1 MRRGSGVIAAW
12 AELSAEVRRQ
22 APSGIREEVAYARLL
37 TPRLSRYSA
46 SLSSLAGVSVNGDA
60 HQPASDDKTGK
71 RRIRISDVLGKVGV
85 DPFDEMLDNV
95 DNALFLPS
103 QEKEPSQFRCPP
115 DKQVE
120 FPGDEVNTATVRA
133 LLKSY
138 HTVFTKFHQKQLA
151 KIKSHPCS

>member
-12 AELSAEVRRQ
+12 AELSAGVRRQ

-46 SLSSLAGVSVNGDA
+46 SLSSLAGVSANGGTL
-60 HQPASDDKTGK
+60 QPASDDKTGK
-71 RRIRISDVLGKVGV
+71 RRIRISDVLGEADV
-85 DPFDEMLDNV
+85 DQFYEMLELQ
-95 DNALFLPS
+95 DNAQFLPS
-103 QEKEPSQFRCPP
+103 QEEEPSQFRSPP

-138 HTVFTKFHQKQLA
+138 HTVFTKFHQKQQA
-151 KIKSHPCS
+151 